1 MGVQHQLARLGAGA
15 GKAQTVHH
23 VVQPGLQQTEQV
35 FTGHAGHFLRQL
47 EIVVELV
54 LQHTV
59 IPLGELLCTQL
70 LAVFGRLLA
79 ALAMLAGGV
88 CAAGDRALRS
98 VAALAL
104 QKQFLTFTAA
114 QSAHRTGIS
123 SHLSMHLLIAVRR
136 VFSWEDGI
144 RCGGSGSRL

>member
-1 MGVQHQLARLGAGA
+1 MPLIIQTALELGFLYALVAMALFLSYRILDIADLTTDGCFILGGA
-15 GKAQTVHH
+15 VSVTAAI
-23 VVQPGLQQTEQV
+23 
-35 FTGHAGHFLRQL
+35 AGHPILG
-47 EIVVELV
+47 
-54 LQHTV
+54 
-59 IPLGELLCTQL
+59 IP
-70 LAVFGRLLA
+70 
-79 ALAMLAGGV
+79 LAMLAGGV